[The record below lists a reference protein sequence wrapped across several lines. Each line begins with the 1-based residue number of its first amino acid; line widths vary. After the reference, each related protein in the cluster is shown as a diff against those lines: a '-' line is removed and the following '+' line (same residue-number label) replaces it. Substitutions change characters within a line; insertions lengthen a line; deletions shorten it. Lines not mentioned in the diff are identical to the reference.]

1 MAAIPVT
8 ATTENQPNRSV
19 ELAVTERGNRSSRAT
34 WITLI
39 AFLIVFELG
48 ARVLSAGLPDPEWNF
63 AQTDRK
69 VAQMEA
75 LRNGEGAEI
84 VFVGNSAV
92 NSDIISDVIAR
103 DSSFDS
109 VYNAGLDG
117 SPGKLTQ
124 DWATTVVEPLLSPDV
139 VVIGLTSRDLNDGS
153 RSNLSVT
160 DGYLNSPGRAAF
172 LGEESNGQKADRLF
186 SDLFAIVKIRAFLR
200 DPVSLITQYRDDI
213 AEERLRVMDDFT
225 RQEYFNDQILIDRTR
240 ERALNDYDT
249 GISEGSQAAAV
260 ISTIETLQSRGVQ
273 VVVVEM
279 PYSGDDYID
288 LHTNGQ
294 SDYDAYRATLQE
306 IALTTDV
313 PLIDGT
319 QPDWSTDYF
328 EDFLHLNS
336 AAANEFSTNLAIE
349 LDALLAR

>member
-1 MAAIPVT
+1 M
-8 ATTENQPNRSV
+8 
-19 ELAVTERGNRSSRAT
+19 AVTERGIRSSRAT
-34 WITLI
+34 WLTLI
-39 AFLIVFELG
+39 GFLIVVEIA
-48 ARVLSAGLPDPEWNF
+48 ARILSAGLPNPEWNF

-69 VAQMEA
+69 VAEMEA
-75 LRNGEGAEI
+75 LRNEGGAEI

-103 DSSFDS
+103 DSNFDR

-124 DWATTVVEPLLSPDV
+124 DWVTNVVEPLLGPDV

-160 DGYLNSPGRAAF
+160 DSYVNSRGRSAF
-172 LGEESNGQKADRLF
+172 LGQETNGQKADRLF
-186 SDLFAIVKIRAFLR
+186 GDLFAIVKIRAFVR

-225 RQEYFNDQILIDRTR
+225 RQEYSNDTILIDRTR
-240 ERALNDYDT
+240 ERALNDFEI
-249 GISEGSQAAAV
+249 GIAEDSQASAV
-260 ISTIETLQSRGVQ
+260 IDTIKTLQSRGVD
-273 VVVVEM
+273 VVIVEM
-279 PYSGDDYID
+279 PYSGNDYIE

-294 SDYDAYRATLQE
+294 SDYDAYRATLEE
-306 IALTTDV
+306 IASTTGV

-319 QPDWSTDYF
+319 RPDWSTDYF

-336 AAANEFSTNLAIE
+336 AAANEFSSQLAAE
-349 LDALLAR
+349 LDSILAAP